1 MECARYSNYFN
12 PGFDPDNVRCET
24 KGSNSIAVMALTYNE
39 PKGREGL
46 GRKVTEVVLQHYMR
60 RPSLKEVGL
69 QKMTEFAHDAVCVEQ
84 SPGYAAECDLAVLMT
99 QGNKFR
105 WVCTG
110 GARIFY
116 FLNGQ
121 IMESSSGRT
130 PRLGNGREKEMP
142 DVLQETEFT
151 KGENSFLICS
161 DTFCKYVSEAEME
174 NALAASENA
183 EEWLKALKNLYEDRC
198 TDEPFALMTIFMPQK
213 RKRLPKKA
221 VIAIIIALV
230 VLAVGAFF
238 ALGAAR
244 RKNGP
249 KPGEDGR
256 PPQSQGE
263 PSQPTHPPEPERP
276 ERPDRPPQGQ
286 EGQEGERPTEPPK
299 PTQPPQPE
307 KPKGPEQSAS
317 PETSVIPEISEGPE
331 ATVSMAPDASL

>member
-1 MECARYSNYFN
+1 MECARYSNYLN
-12 PGFDPDNVRCET
+12 QGFDPDNVRCET

-60 RPSLKEVGL
+60 RPSLKEIGL

-110 GARIFY
+110 GSRIFY

-121 IMESSSGRT
+121 IMDSSSGRT

-161 DTFCKYVSEAEME
+161 DTFCKYVREAEME
-174 NALAASENA
+174 NALAASDSA
-183 EEWLKALKNLYEDRC
+183 EEWLQALKNLYEDRC
-198 TDEPFALMTIFMPQK
+198 TEEPFALI
-213 RKRLPKKA
+213 RDHHRA
-221 VIAIIIALV
+221 G
-230 VLAVGAFF
+230 GA
-238 ALGAAR
+238 GR
-244 RKNGP
+244 RGLLR
-249 KPGEDGR
+249 PGRR
-256 PPQSQGE
+256 PP
-263 PSQPTHPPEPERP
+263 PERP
-276 ERPDRPPQGQ
+276 RRGSGRTSAADPGRTRRGAH
-286 EGQEGERPTEPPK
+286 
-299 PTQPPQPE
+299 
-307 KPKGPEQSAS
+307 AS
-317 PETSVIPEISEGPE
+317 PGTGT
-331 ATVSMAPDASL
+331 A